1 MINKKAKIW
10 DMLQNFEAQYT
21 GLIDATNY
29 INSINSEYKPKEIKK
44 VFNKYMQYCIN
55 NNLI

>member
-1 MINKKAKIW
+1 
-10 DMLQNFEAQYT
+10 MLQNFEAQYT

-29 INSINSEYKPKEIKK
+29 INSINSEYKPKEIKE

-55 NNLI
+55 NDLI